1 MDKMQ
6 RLSYGQ
12 SDAVAFMS
20 RHFVAL
26 ICTVEA
32 KNRDGSVVRGD
43 EVYSGFLMILADRL
57 YWVTAGHCL
66 KGLDKRIRRREATV
80 VRCSLMDC
88 FGWEAR
94 HLEPIPFAYEL
105 DRGVYLDDGKL
116 GMDFALVPLDGNTCD
131 LLAANK
137 VKAIGRRTGFVRRK
151 WNSTSTAC
159 SVFRGTARCA
169 PQSGGDEGIQMRTVL
184 IAVDRLEPSAVSN
197 ASSAD
202 WFIGRINPE
211 VTIETIEGMS
221 GGPIY
226 GFRRTPA
233 GQLVYHVVALQSRW
247 RPESRIIFGC
257 NVRLFAEESLR
268 MLVGRQRDHGDDGGT
283 KASAGGC

>member
-1 MDKMQ
+1 M
-6 RLSYGQ
+6 
-12 SDAVAFMS
+12 
-20 RHFVAL
+20 
-26 ICTVEA
+26 EA

-137 VKAIGRRTGFVRRK
+137 VKAIGRENWIHQEKMEFDFYRMLGIPRDC
-151 WNSTSTAC
+151 A
-159 SVFRGTARCA
+159 GAA